1 MSKLPEILKR
11 LRTQKQVYLKEIAP
25 LLNVSIGTVS
35 NYEKGI
41 HTPGPDTLMQLAD
54 FYGVSVDYLIGHT
67 DCPCPISTINR
78 SIYGK
83 YTVGRF
89 LWLLDRLAGDDLC
102 HLVYLLELF
111 ELRVSALD
119 KQAKKRS

>member
-11 LRTQKQVYLKEIAP
+11 LRTQRRVYLKEIAP
-25 LLNVSIGTVS
+25 LLDVSIGTVS

-54 FYGVSVDYLIGHT
+54 YYGVSVDYLIGHT

-78 SIYGK
+78 DIYGG

-89 LWLLDRLAGDDLC
+89 LALLDRLSGDDLY
-102 HLVYLLELF
+102 HLVYALKLLELQA
-111 ELRVSALD
+111 SARD
-119 KQAKKRS
+119 KKRF